1 MSDFRF
7 GFTRWFGDAD
17 IIKSVGAD
25 YQEVNLGKLSELSD
39 EEVDALIAEAKEKGY
54 SYEAA
59 NCMIPG
65 EYKITV
71 DNADYTAVDEYL
83 ENTFD
88 KANRLGIKVVVMGS
102 SGARNYPEG
111 VTYETA
117 FERLVYFLRNHV
129 VPVCEK
135 HGIVCALENLSY
147 GESNIL
153 NTIEE
158 SYNVVEAVNSPWVK
172 ILVDFY
178 HFGFNKDSF
187 DSIRKAKDHI
197 AHIHVASVVNSRQY
211 PAPNDGEDYSV
222 ITDLLREIGYDKREG
237 RISFEAHMVDGQNF
251 ADCAAGSMEVF
262 KNI

>member
-7 GFTRWFGDAD
+7 GFTTSYDNNEL
-17 IIKSVGAD
+17 IKNLGAD
-25 YQEVNLGKLSELSD
+25 YQEVNFGALAKLSDAEI
-39 EEVDALIAEAKEKGY
+39 DALIKEAQEKGY

-59 NCMIPG
+59 NCMISG
-65 EYKITV
+65 EYKITI
-71 DNADYTAVDEYL
+71 DNADFDALHNYL
-83 ENTFD
+83 D
-88 KANRLGIKVVVMGS
+88 KTLSKAARMGIKIVVLGS
-102 SGARNYPEG
+102 SGARDYPEG

-117 FERLVYFLRNHV
+117 MERFTFFAKTILAPL
-129 VPVCEK
+129 CEK

-158 SYNVVEAVNSPWVK
+158 SLQVVEAVNSPFVK

-178 HFGFNKDSF
+178 HFGFNKDSA
-187 DSIRKAKDHI
+187 DAVRKAKEHI
-197 AHIHVASVVNSRQY
+197 VHIHVASVENRREF
-211 PAPNDGEDYSV
+211 PCPNDGEDYGK

-237 RISFEAHMVDGQNF
+237 RISFEAKIPEGKEFSQCVTESLE
-251 ADCAAGSMEVF
+251 AF